1 MSTRVRSYS
10 KINLGLAIGPV
21 RADGFHGL
29 TTLYQTLDLH
39 DLVTVT
45 AKRLASGSGTA
56 ISLTT
61 NHPFVPRDARN
72 TAWRMVERCLGLLG
86 VAAEVA
92 IHIEKRLPVQGGM
105 GAGSANAAAALLG
118 LERELGMALPGVE
131 RLMLAAEIGSD
142 VPLFLLGG
150 AVLGLGRGEQVV
162 PMSDF
167 PRTWCVVAVPQLGV
181 STPAA
186 FKAWD
191 ELVAK
196 GMKQELATAT
206 AAANT
211 GVLRSAQDDDKEL
224 QNDSEHQDI
233 GHRDV
238 ERQDDDPQH
247 HNDQEGA
254 GLTSAAKPDRLE
266 ELSLAYSSLSAKT
279 GDGKPGTSGI
289 VRGPNPEKKQG
300 LSGESQSY
308 ALNDLAENTLLAL
321 VRTGIGNDFEEVVFP
336 QYPSLRIT
344 KRQLMGS
351 DSDGSDVDRGAIYA
365 ALSGSGS
372 ALFGLYRSEA
382 DAKAAQQRVQSSGVQ
397 ALLTGTLPRA
407 EYWERMFAE

>member
-10 KINLGLAIGPV
+10 KINLGLAIGPL
-21 RADGFHGL
+21 RADGFHRL

-39 DLVTVT
+39 DLVKVT
-45 AKRLASGSGTA
+45 ARRLASGADTQ
-56 ISLTT
+56 ITLTT
-61 NHPFVPRDARN
+61 NHPFVPRDGRN
-72 TAWRMVERCLGLLG
+72 TAWRMVERYLARLG
-86 VAAEVA
+86 VAAEVE

-105 GAGSANAAAALLG
+105 GAGSANAAAALVG
-118 LERELGMALPGVE
+118 LERELEVALPGVE
-131 RLMLAAEIGSD
+131 RLRLAAEIGSD

-162 PMSDF
+162 PMPDL
-167 PRTWCVVAVPQLGV
+167 PKTWCVVAVPEVGV

-186 FKAWD
+186 FMAWD
-191 ELVAK
+191 ARVTAEGIESIAERRSSWRAARNLHAEAAGEGELGEGK
-196 GMKQELATAT
+196 GVT
-206 AAANT
+206 
-211 GVLRSAQDDDKEL
+211 
-224 QNDSEHQDI
+224 
-233 GHRDV
+233 
-238 ERQDDDPQH
+238 RQVS
-247 HNDQEGA
+247 
-254 GLTSAAKPDRLE
+254 LTSLPQVDKLQQ
-266 ELSLAYSSLSAKT
+266 LSLAYSSLSAPTGVSLRGTT
-279 GDGKPGTSGI
+279 GDSKPGTSGI
-289 VRGPNPEKKQG
+289 LRDQSPEKQRDS
-300 LSGESQSY
+300 LDNTQEY
-308 ALNDLAENTLLAL
+308 ASKNLAENTLLAL

-351 DSDGSDVDRGAIYA
+351 DSDSPAIYA

-397 ALLTGTLPRA
+397 ALLTETLPRA

>member
-1 MSTRVRSYS
+1 MSTLVRSYS

-21 RADGFHGL
+21 RPDGFHGL

-39 DLVTVT
+39 DLVTIR
-45 AKRLASGSGTA
+45 AKRAAETT

-61 NHPFVPRDARN
+61 NHPFVPRDGRN
-72 TAWRMVERCLGLLG
+72 TAWRMVERCLAGLG
-86 VAAEVA
+86 GAAEVE

-105 GAGSANAAAALLG
+105 GAGSANAAAALVG
-118 LERELGMALPGVE
+118 LERELGVALPGVE
-131 RLMLAAEIGSD
+131 RLRLAAEIGSD

-162 PMSDF
+162 PMPDL
-167 PRTWCVVAVPQLGV
+167 PKTWCVVAVPEVGV

-186 FKAWD
+186 FMAWD
-191 ELVAK
+191 ARVAEGVESIAEHRPSWRAARNLHAEAAGEGELGEGK
-196 GMKQELATAT
+196 GVT
-206 AAANT
+206 
-211 GVLRSAQDDDKEL
+211 
-224 QNDSEHQDI
+224 
-233 GHRDV
+233 
-238 ERQDDDPQH
+238 RQVS
-247 HNDQEGA
+247 
-254 GLTSAAKPDRLE
+254 LTSLPQVDKLQQ
-266 ELSLAYSSLSAKT
+266 LSLAYSSLSAPAGVSLRGTT
-279 GDGKPGTSGI
+279 GDSMPGTSGI
-289 VRGPNPEKKQG
+289 LRDQSPEKQRDS
-300 LSGESQSY
+300 LDNSQEY
-308 ALNDLAENTLLAL
+308 ASKNLAENTLLAL

-351 DSDGSDVDRGAIYA
+351 DSDSPAIYA

-397 ALLTGTLPRA
+397 ALLTETLPRA